1 VTYFEAKRA
10 EKAFREYRDLALRYW
25 QAKPTVEYTGHEW
38 MSGRRPNPE
47 SAESTDARRQLS
59 ERYPQIS
66 VFAQN
71 LGVPTT
77 MTSCPA
83 PAIGGPIVT
92 GDLLNCVL
100 DQHLGHS
107 SVSRH
112 EVVDA
117 IDKCIGMAETIQRH
131 LFWKQAANPLY
142 YLIIVVAFL
151 VRIPFL
157 VLQHAGLPEQVEQT
171 LWGHIVKAVLLLI
184 LALVLVHYGFKFKL
198 SDLVGFLK

>member
-47 SAESTDARRQLS
+47 SVESTDARRHLS

-77 MTSCPA
+77 MTSYPA
-83 PAIGGPIVT
+83 PAIGGPVVT
-92 GDLLNCVL
+92 GDLLNCVI

-117 IDKCIGMAETIQRH
+117 IDKCIGMAETIQTH
-131 LFWKQAANPLY
+131 LFWRQAANPFY
-142 YLIIVVAFL
+142 YIIIVLAFL
-151 VRIPFL
+151 IRTPFL
-157 VLQHAGLPEQVEQT
+157 VLQYAGLPEEVEHT
-171 LWGHIVKAVLLLI
+171 VWGHVLKAGLLVI
-184 LALVLVHYGFKFKL
+184 LTLVFFHYGLRFTL
-198 SDLVGFLK
+198 SDLFTFLK